1 MGQLTLDDALSA
13 DEASGTAQE
22 ASAQDAAPITLSG
35 NLHKMS
41 IVPAGETLAIDT
53 SFDAPSVTREP
64 LAANYGLRLGEITQ
78 PLNAYIGH
86 KVRLSFT
93 GQIHC
98 SHCGRKTKK
107 SFAQGHCYPCFRKLP
122 QCDGCIMKPET
133 CHYAEGTCRDP
144 QWGEEHCFQPHIVY
158 LANSSGLK
166 VGITRKT
173 QMPTRWY
180 DQGAIQALP
189 IVEVSNRLQ
198 SGLVEVLFKQALND
212 RTNWRA
218 MLKGEVAELDL
229 EAERDALLAQMSEG
243 LAALQAHCGEGAI
256 RVLDTTALAFEFPVR
271 TAPTK
276 VTSFNFDKTP
286 VVEGVLE
293 GLKGQYLIL
302 DSGVI
307 NLRKFTGYEIEAQ
320 LGEE

>member
-1 MGQLTLDDALSA
+1 MGQLTLDATLK
-13 DEASGTAQE
+13 ASEDQAQRTVSHAE
-22 ASAQDAAPITLSG
+22 SRTLSG
-35 NLHKMS
+35 NLAKMS
-41 IVPAGETLAIDT
+41 IEPSGEPVVIDT
-53 SFDAPSVTREP
+53 SPEAVAGLRERVE
-64 LAANYGLRLGEITQ
+64 ANYALRLGDERQ
-78 PLNAYIGH
+78 PLNAYLGQPI
-86 KVRLSFT
+86 RLTFS

-98 SHCGRKTKK
+98 THCGRKTKK

-133 CHYAEGTCRDP
+133 CHFAEGTCRDP
-144 QWGEEHCFQPHIVY
+144 EWGEQFCFQPHIVY

-166 VGITRKT
+166 VGITRAT
-173 QMPTRWY
+173 QMPTRWF

-198 SGLVEVLFKQALND
+198 SGLVEVLFKQAVND

-218 MLKGEVAELDL
+218 MLKGDVAELDL
-229 EAERDALLAQMSEG
+229 EAERDQLLAQMEDG
-243 LAALQAHCGEGAI
+243 LAALQVHCGEGAI
-256 RVLDTTALAFEFPVR
+256 RVLRTTPLAFDFPVR

-302 DSGVI
+302 DTGVI
-307 NLRKFTGYEIEAQ
+307 NLRKFTGYEVEVT
-320 LGEE
+320 LGE